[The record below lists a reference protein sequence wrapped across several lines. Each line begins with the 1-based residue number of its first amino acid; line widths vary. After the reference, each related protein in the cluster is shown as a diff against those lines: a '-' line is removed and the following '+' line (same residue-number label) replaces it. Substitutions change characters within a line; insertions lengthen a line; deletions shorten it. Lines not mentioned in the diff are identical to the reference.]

1 MAACEN
7 LYRNSSIHS
16 DSRLHTISALR
27 NEILQHVISFLPAQK
42 AVQTC
47 VLAKGWCHLWKYMP
61 VLRIIADEWQ
71 DEQGVKKMN
80 MFMKNLLL
88 KRNGSAPVDVCEVR
102 IGEYVDAEGDPQ
114 VDLLIR
120 NALLRQARIIRH
132 LTWLELTH
140 VELRGDVLDYS
151 SCPALKNLFMRGC
164 YIFHSRKIS
173 SQSLE
178 ELTIIDCTFHP
189 YHRMMPSL
197 IKATIRLYGSKDVC
211 GKEFGSTCSTVGCH
225 NCGTLSNEDFNRHSI
240 LIKGLSKAESL
251 ELEAECTAFIFK
263 RDLLWCP
270 TFSKLKTLVL
280 NEWCVA
286 INSRPL
292 ICVLQHT
299 PVPDNWDEMEGSYD
313 PLAQP
318 IASKKLKVVKV
329 HYDELDGRVHNIVR
343 IMKSHLG
350 IEEVNGEESFQM
362 LQLSANK
369 C

>member
-1 MAACEN
+1 MQAETGSED
-7 LYRNSSIHS
+7 R
-16 DSRLHTISALR
+16 ISALR
-27 NEILQHVISFLPAQK
+27 NEILQYVISFLPAQE

-47 VLAKGWCHLWKYMP
+47 VLAKGWCHLWKSMP

-88 KRNGSAPVDVCEVR
+88 KRNGSAPVDVREVR

-120 NALLRQARIIRH
+120 NALLRQARIIRVTLTSEYNWAELGGLPFISQH

-151 SCPALKNLFMRGC
+151 SCPALKNL
-164 YIFHSRKIS
+164 
-173 SQSLE
+173 
-178 ELTIIDCTFHP
+178 
-189 YHRMMPSL
+189 
-197 IKATIRLYGSKDVC
+197 
-211 GKEFGSTCSTVGCH
+211 
-225 NCGTLSNEDFNRHSI
+225 HSI

-251 ELEAECTAFIFK
+251 ELEAECTA
-263 RDLLWCP
+263 
-270 TFSKLKTLVL
+270 
-280 NEWCVA
+280 
-286 INSRPL
+286 
-292 ICVLQHT
+292 
-299 PVPDNWDEMEGSYD
+299 VPDNWDEMEGSYD

-362 LQLSANK
+362 
-369 C
+369 

>member
-1 MAACEN
+1 MQAETGSED
-7 LYRNSSIHS
+7 R
-16 DSRLHTISALR
+16 ISALR
-27 NEILQHVISFLPAQK
+27 NEILQYVISFLPAQE

-47 VLAKGWCHLWKYMP
+47 VLAKGWCHLWKSMP

-88 KRNGSAPVDVCEVR
+88 KRNGSAPVDVREVR

-120 NALLRQARIIRH
+120 NALLRQARIIRVTLTSEYNWAELGGLPFISQH

-189 YHRMMPSL
+189 YHRTRISAPSL
-197 IKATIRLYGSKDVC
+197 VRLELADFDACIKATIRLYGSKDVC
-211 GKEFGSTCSTVGCH
+211 GKEFGGTCSTVGCH

-251 ELEAECTAFIFK
+251 ELEAEFYFQ

-292 ICVLQHT
+292 TCVLQHT

-343 IMKSHLG
+343 IMKSHL
-350 IEEVNGEESFQM
+350 
-362 LQLSANK
+362 
-369 C
+369 